1 MHCAV
6 QHALRLQML
15 ALVIAGAAASSC
27 TLNTDVSSPSALV
40 KSSGDQQSA
49 PVNTMLPTPLAV
61 IVISQ
66 FGERLKNITVNWTI
80 VSGGG
85 SLSSNATLTDD
96 TGTASVNYTTGP
108 VAGPAVVRAQVHGI
122 PPITFDIT
130 IT

>member
-6 QHALRLQML
+6 QQAFRFQML
-15 ALVIAGAAASSC
+15 ALVIAGAASSC
-27 TLNTDVSSPSALV
+27 TLNTDVSSPSALI
-40 KSSGDQQSA
+40 KFSGDQQSA
-49 PVNTMLPTPLAV
+49 PVNTMLPTPLAIV
-61 IVISQ
+61 VISQ

-85 SLSSNATLTDD
+85 SLSSNTTLTDE
-96 TGTASVNYTTGP
+96 TGVASVNYTTGT

-122 PPITFDIT
+122 PPLTFNIT

>member
-1 MHCAV
+1 
-6 QHALRLQML
+6 ML

-40 KSSGDQQSA
+40 KFSGDQQSA

-66 FGERLKNITVNWTI
+66 FGERLKNITVSWTI

-85 SLSSNATLTDD
+85 SLSSNTTLTDD

-108 VAGPAVVRAQVHGI
+108 IAGPAVVRAQVHGI
-122 PPITFDIT
+122 PPLTFDVT